1 MRQCFTHQ
9 AGLAERM
16 GHCSPSS
23 KNSCDFQH
31 FMPFDLL
38 FERKKNPF
46 ICSVSSHRCGTTL
59 GTALGFCTRVAEPRD
74 FVPVAE
80 DGWVQE
86 GGRGC
91 RGAGEGTRS
100 GHAVA
105 MHPKLASWKYPP
117 LSLSFVNVLLLQST
131 CPVATM
137 ELCCGFVLELRSFLE
152 EGFRENH
159 LCRTW
164 TYWVEPGA

>member
-38 FERKKNPF
+38 FERKKNAF

-59 GTALGFCTRVAEPRD
+59 GTALGFCTRVAEPRN

-86 GGRGC
+86 SRRGC
-91 RGAGEGTRS
+91 RGTGEGTRS

-117 LSLSFVNVLLLQST
+117 LSL
-131 CPVATM
+131 
-137 ELCCGFVLELRSFLE
+137 ELCQRFAFAEHLSCGNHGSLLWLCAGAKEFSGR
-152 EGFRENH
+152 GF
-159 LCRTW
+159 
-164 TYWVEPGA
+164 